1 MHQFYKGDTVRT
13 QRADWSATPQQ
24 EQARVLIVEDD
35 NEAREALHMLLV
47 LQGFDVA
54 VAADGA
60 EGLRLAGRFQP
71 HLVLLDISMPLMDGF
86 DVARMLRDMAFG
98 SRPRLVALT
107 ALTAPADIQHA
118 FDAGFDEYCAKPVE
132 PARIYSIVNRHADA
146 LGLKRQKKHQTN

>member
-1 MHQFYKGDTVRT
+1 MQQFYKGEIVRS
-13 QRADWSATPQQ
+13 QRTNWPTLQN
-24 EQARVLIVEDD
+24 EHARVLIVEDD
-35 NEAREALHMLLV
+35 GEAREALHMLLA

-60 EGLRLAGRFQP
+60 EGLRLASGFQP

-86 DVARMLRDMAFG
+86 DVARMLRDMSFA

-146 LGLKRQKKHQTN
+146 LGLKRRNRPATN

>member
-1 MHQFYKGDTVRT
+1 MQQFYEGDTVRGHRVE
-13 QRADWSATPQQ
+13 RAARQP

-35 NEAREALHMLLV
+35 GEAREALHLLLA

-54 VAADGA
+54 TASDGA
-60 EGLRLAGRFQP
+60 EGLRLASRFQP

-86 DVARMLRDMAFG
+86 DVARMLRDMVFT

-107 ALTAPADIQHA
+107 ALTAPADIQLA

-146 LGLKRQKKHQTN
+146 LGLSRRTRQRAN